1 MTVLCYR
8 DDDRDKLLRTKNQN
22 LNTLNVT
29 RLSLQEIFEVVTV
42 KITPLAFVFSVC
54 RIDTTRVEFTIPL
67 RENWALPFFAI
78 QIAAITYFLRPNL
91 QPLSQVSFYNP
102 LCLFLVLQFYLR
114 SFRKCDVRSVPVSV
128 DSSYSM
134 TSFLTWVKFFFQAFP
149 YFTKKMFSFSML
161 KMFFVSSA
169 LK

>member
-1 MTVLCYR
+1 MRLKITEFP
-8 DDDRDKLLRTKNQN
+8 LLNIF
-22 LNTLNVT
+22 NVIH
-29 RLSLQEIFEVVTV
+29 LSLQEIFEVVIV
-42 KITPLAFVFSVC
+42 KITLLAFVFSMY

-114 SFRKCDVRSVPVSV
+114 SFRKCDVHSVPVSV
-128 DSSYSM
+128 DNSYST
-134 TSFLTWVKFFFQAFP
+134 TSFLTFFPSLSLLYKENVFIFDVKNVLCIICP
-149 YFTKKMFSFSML
+149 
-161 KMFFVSSA
+161 
-169 LK
+169 